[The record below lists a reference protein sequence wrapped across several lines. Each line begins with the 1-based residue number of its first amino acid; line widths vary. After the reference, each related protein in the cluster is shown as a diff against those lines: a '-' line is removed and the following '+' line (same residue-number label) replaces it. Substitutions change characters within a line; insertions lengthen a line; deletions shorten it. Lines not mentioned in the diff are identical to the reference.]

1 MDQMVIGY
9 LVEDI
14 QTDTYTVEKITCMYP
29 NLWVW
34 TNLSARILHS
44 CQRGRTRVNPSHTF
58 FRGGGIDK
66 IEQQHEKCLCSYHN
80 NTV

>member
-1 MDQMVIGY
+1 MDQLVIGY

-14 QTDTYTVEKITCMYP
+14 KEDTYTVEKVTCMYP
-29 NLWVW
+29 NLWVG

-66 IEQQHEKCLCSYHN
+66 IEQQREKCLCS
-80 NTV
+80 